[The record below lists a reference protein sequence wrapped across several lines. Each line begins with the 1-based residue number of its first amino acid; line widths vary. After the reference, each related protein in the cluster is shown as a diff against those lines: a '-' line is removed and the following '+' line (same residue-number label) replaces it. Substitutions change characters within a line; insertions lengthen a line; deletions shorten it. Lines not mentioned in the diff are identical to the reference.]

1 MNSRFF
7 IFFPPSRQFVFLRG
21 FIIFLKVSALRGRIA
36 LPVKDRRLQEARRK
50 RRGGIDG
57 RDALPERTFRNAFAA
72 PAAFFQHREA
82 DLAWPERSK
91 GKKIPALSLH
101 LCFTF

>member
-7 IFFPPSRQFVFLRG
+7 IFPSRPFAFLRG

-50 RRGGIDG
+50 RR
-57 RDALPERTFRNAFAA
+57 RPF
-72 PAAFFQHREA
+72 
-82 DLAWPERSK
+82 

-101 LCFTF
+101 ICFTF